1 MQISLDI
8 DDLTDIRLMLPGA
21 MTETVLAAWTLQ
33 ARPPESVTKHHVRW
47 RKRVAP
53 LVARLG
59 QVRRVMEVQAPPY
72 TLVDLCL
79 PTVGAGSWDEGI
91 ERVSALGPAYYKL
104 ELSLIAHA
112 IATRP
117 HLQRPVPRWTEQLTE
132 ADPRPRADLL
142 TGLAL
147 LHKAGIADRD
157 AADHASAQAYLDART
172 RDLAGGG
179 VKQLLSNLHHTIR
192 WHHPVITVDS
202 PTAPPIDTPSPAGGR
217 GIIIAPSSFATKVHF
232 FHDSE
237 HRRPGLLVVP
247 NNQREVAG
255 GTPQSQ
261 HLEQLLGRKRAAVLI
276 QVALRSAS
284 TSDLATRCGITAGAV
299 SEHTRVLR
307 ECGLIT
313 TDRSR
318 RSVHSIT
325 PAGAALLRAPRPT
338 DA

>member
-1 MQISLDI
+1 
-8 DDLTDIRLMLPGA
+8 
-21 MTETVLAAWTLQ
+21 
-33 ARPPESVTKHHVRW
+33 
-47 RKRVAP
+47 
-53 LVARLG
+53 
-59 QVRRVMEVQAPPY
+59 VQAPPY

-79 PTVGAGSWDEGI
+79 PTVGAGDWDEGVD
-91 ERVSALGPAYYKL
+91 RVSALGPTYYKV
-104 ELSLIAHA
+104 ELSLIAQA

-117 HLQRPVPRWTEQLTE
+117 HLKRPVPRWTEQLAE

-142 TGLAL
+142 KGLAL
-147 LHKAGIADRD
+147 LHMAGIAER
-157 AADHASAQAYLDART
+157 AAEDHASAQAYVDART
-172 RDLAGGG
+172 RDLAAGG
-179 VKQLLSNLHHTIR
+179 VKQLLSNLHHSIR
-192 WHHPVITVDS
+192 WHPPVITVDS

-217 GIIIAPSSFATKVHF
+217 GVIIAPSNFATKVHF

-247 NNQREVAG
+247 NTHSEFAG
-255 GTPQSQ
+255 GPTERR

-276 QVALRSAS
+276 QVALRRTS

-318 RSVHSIT
+318 RSLHSIT
-325 PAGAALLRAPRPT
+325 PAGAALLRAPRRTP
-338 DA
+338 A